1 MASIG
6 TLELGVNITGA
17 VEAKERVN
25 NLQVSVEEVGDTSE
39 NTSNKMGVLGDS
51 LSRVTEFLQDNVTGF
66 RRFSNFASIA
76 KNSLMSFK
84 SGLGSIGGALSGGTL
99 GAIGSK
105 ISGAIAGGIGGGSIS
120 GAITSALSA
129 ISATTLA
136 AIGAGIVAGLGIVT
150 AFEKLGILDFFAGLG
165 DSIRNILGGSIVDM
179 VRAVLAPLTA
189 FLAIV
194 GGFATGFARNINKG
208 IIPAIKAGFA
218 TAGEGLS
225 QLGSSIAGYLAD
237 LQNVAK
243 FVGTKLAGAFTGVKS
258 IAGDILSIINKIIS
272 KVKSAPSSVSSFGSD
287 AISSLPGSNIAGDI
301 VGGVQGLAPN
311 LDVGGTIKS
320 DGIANVHKGEVVV
333 PADNVGSSSES
344 VSKEVT
350 VNNPRFEFNN
360 SQGLDN
366 MSRTEKRNLARKLAD
381 DLGDEI
387 LRSLQ

>member
-6 TLELGVNITGA
+6 TLELGVNVSGL
-17 VEAKERVN
+17 VETKQRVK
-25 NLQVSVEEVGDTSE
+25 NLDSSIEKTGDTSE
-39 NTSNKMGVLGDS
+39 NTSNKLGILGDS

-76 KNSLMSFK
+76 KDSLMSFK
-84 SGLGSIGGALSGGTL
+84 SGLSTIGGALTGGSL
-99 GAIGSK
+99 GALGSK
-105 ISGAIAGGIGGGSIS
+105 IVGGITGAIGGGSIS

-136 AIGAGIVAGLGIVT
+136 AIGAGIISGLGIVT

-218 TAGEGLS
+218 TAAEGLS
-225 QLGSSIAGYLAD
+225 QLGSSIAGYLTD

-243 FVGTKLAGAFTGVKS
+243 FVGTKLAGAFNGVKS
-258 IAGDILSIINKIIS
+258 IAGDILATINKIIS

-287 AISSLPGSNIAGDI
+287 AIGSLPGSNIAGDI
-301 VGGVQGLAPN
+301 AGAIPS
-311 LDVGGTIKS
+311 LDVGGTIES
-320 DGIANVHKGEVVV
+320 DGIAEVHKGEVVV
-333 PADNVGSSSES
+333 PSDNVGSSSSES
-344 VSKEVT
+344 VSKEIT

-366 MSRTEKRNLARKLAD
+366 MSRTEKRDLARKLAD